1 MLTAQR
7 RRTSPT
13 AQIRRLGVFA
23 GISVL
28 AMVHQVLEDYTGLLS
43 DVITSLSL
51 PLEPAV
57 GPIVR
62 SLPTL
67 ASRMTKHCDADN
79 DPDCRQFKGQ
89 A

>member
-28 AMVHQVLEDYTGLLS
+28 AMVHQVLE